1 MSLRNRLETL
11 VVNPRLVEAGS
22 DLAFATSLLEYY
34 NKKKSL
40 SSGRREWLDKLE
52 YKYDAANW
60 TDPLDC
66 ESGRTLNEILAHP
79 DLSDRDKSFM
89 ESLKGALCRYGSL
102 TEKQG
107 YALGRTATRYTAEG
121 IAALNV
127 WTQQYNGEK
136 RSLAKI
142 AAAYYLNNPPYYGDL
157 ADKITNDEGF
167 VPSEKQYKAIVENK
181 YAQKVIA
188 ATVAEA
194 KYTLNALIEGR
205 ASAPYNIRGKKAFI
219 LQIDAAPVT
228 NAAKGT
234 KNYLVLP
241 VGEAAAILV
250 EERAIKLVKKIK

>member
-52 YKYDAANW
+52 YKYDEANW

-66 ESGRTLNEILAHP
+66 ENGRTLNEILAHS

-102 TEKQG
+102 TEKQA

-121 IAALNV
+121 IAALSV
-127 WTQQYNGEK
+127 WTEQYNGEK
-136 RSLAKI
+136 RNLAKI
-142 AAAYYLNNPPYYGDL
+142 AAGYYLCNPPYYGDL
-157 ADKITNDEGF
+157 ANKIANDEGF
-167 VPSEKQYKAIVENK
+167 VPTEKQYKAIVENK

-194 KYTLNALIEGR
+194 KYAVNALVEGR

-219 LQIDAAPVT
+219 LQIDAAPVKS
-228 NAAKGT
+228 AAKGT

-241 VGEAAAILV
+241 ISEAAPILV